1 MGNPLSEEQV
11 ASLLGQ
17 SPTEYSPETFS
28 PQGTTEITPEMRGSI
43 YDGEREGYDSYWD
56 NLGFMYGQG
65 FKDTFRGIKQLTGV
79 DDEEADAED
88 DRRAERLWD
97 EGYDMK
103 AAKMAGYLTD
113 PAMWMMP
120 WGRIKQL
127 VKGGQYLGT
136 AAFGATAGAVEGGLA
151 YDNPNDDLG
160 RLEQAGLGAAGGAV
174 AAPVLGAVANQYK
187 KHIGDKVWN
196 GAKSAEGVTA
206 LGGAAAG
213 GAYAGY
219 VSDEDLSEWRNWGGI
234 AGAAAMGG
242 ASGLGISKL
251 SVNGD
256 TVADMVGRNVI
267 PNYKKSIAQLMME
280 RSVRGDNALLQQQ
293 FQSLIPMLSKVPKSG
308 QVIWKR
314 MLEDA
319 DQGELG
325 KLMRQLDDVS
335 AGQQMINKTRSQ
347 MEGGFIRDRNGN
359 ITGIRNKSGKA
370 DEVQQNKITEEY
382 LNSKINSKEFAAKID
397 AELLEAWSKK
407 PNRKGVKKGKEEDL
421 KIMLKQYQTAML
433 KLGREAVNLGLLDPR
448 KFKRNQ
454 LNYLAQKYTKNT
466 DNNVFQRDAA
476 LLGTR
481 EVFNEFKELGK
492 RIVVTPTSAGGA
504 DDAPRAIKLL
514 NGQGDAGDS
523 LTNYAKDYPESDI
536 GLDFKMMRDRG
547 MEPELEYANKLEQYD
562 KVEGDIDGQVNFR
575 RNWTGQER
583 EEMGQINDIAYL
595 VDSTFKMY
603 GTALPKFQTLNRM
616 TKLEVENPITGK
628 TGKIYSDPVKPE
640 SARKA
645 EGHTRQ
651 IPNSRNKFGDMAG
664 KYVSPETY
672 QDIMYATKL
681 SKVDRYKN
689 NPLVRKYRRV
699 NALWKGV
706 KTIYN
711 PATHM
716 NNTMSN
722 IVMYNLGDG
731 GSVELAKA
739 SGRLIRGV
747 KDPLY
752 KEAAKREVFGG
763 HLPDTWSD
771 SYTARFKDGDIR
783 NPMVAMDM
791 AVDNTGRLFGYVNK
805 TLGKTIDKAKN
816 GRIAKGMHNTRMAAT
831 KTYQAED
838 NVFRMAMFDTKVK
851 ELKRANPNWE
861 MKDVYDEAA
870 RMSKS
875 WFVDYDAQTPLLNF
889 LREGPLPFASYLY
902 GIVPRLTEVA
912 ITNPA
917 KIFKWTVG
925 VSYLNELGMELSD
938 GELEELQR
946 MQNMVQGD
954 NGKQWWGLPVGAP
967 NMLKIPTGWTQG
979 DIEKWLAIGR
989 MIPGGDIFGS
999 ADAGQLGKIPGVPN
1013 ALQPS
1018 FGAAGGL
1025 YDIATG
1031 IDRYSGRE
1039 IAPDQKWNA
1048 LWKQFVPNLA
1058 YSVEDVLPEGWPD
1071 AIGIP
1076 GTFAMDKVKRA
1087 NSGMY
1092 SPTRDQFTSAEA
1104 NLSNTGIKITPLEKH
1119 KLHARI
1125 NMRFQEQLRDLSIGK
1140 NKAFNDMR
1148 SGQISKD
1155 DYREYLRKYYA
1166 EKQAI
1171 TAEKYKVIRGQ
1182 G

>member
-1 MGNPLSEEQV
+1 MALMSDDEVNKI
-11 ASLLGQ
+11 LGQ
-17 SPTEYSPETFS
+17 SSTEYDPTSFQPGSAVAPEQEVT
-28 PQGTTEITPEMRGSI
+28 PQMRGSI
-43 YDGEREGYDSYWD
+43 YDGERDGYTSWWD
-56 NLGFMYGQG
+56 DLGFMYSQG
-65 FKDTFRGIKQLTGV
+65 FSDTYRGVKQLAGV
-79 DDEEADAED
+79 DDEELDAED
-88 DRRAERLWD
+88 DRRADMLWD
-97 EGYDMK
+97 QGYDMK

-120 WGRIKQL
+120 WARIKHL
-127 VKGGQYLGT
+127 IKGGQYLGS

-151 YDNPNDDLG
+151 YDNPNDDLS
-160 RLEQAGLGAAGGAV
+160 RLDQAGLGAAGGAV

-196 GAKSAEGVTA
+196 GAASAEGVTA

-219 VSDEDLSEWRNWGGI
+219 VSDEDLSEWKNWGAI

-242 ASGLGISKL
+242 ASGLGLSKMSINGEKISDK
-251 SVNGD
+251 
-256 TVADMVGRNVI
+256 VGRAVI

-280 RSVRGDNALLQQQ
+280 RSVRGNNTLLQTQL
-293 FQSLIPMLSKVPKSG
+293 QSLIGDVSRMPKSS
-308 QVIWKR
+308 QVIFKR

-319 DQGELG
+319 DDGELG
-325 KLMRQLDDVS
+325 KIMRELD
-335 AGQQMINKTRSQ
+335 G
-347 MEGGFIRDRNGN
+347 
-359 ITGIRNKSGKA
+359 TGDDAVAMFKASKDGKVNA
-370 DEVQQNKITEEY
+370 VNHNKITEEY
-382 LNSKINSKEFAAKID
+382 LQRRINSPEFKDKID
-397 AELLEAWSKK
+397 EEFIKAWSVRAKK
-407 PNRKGVKKGKEEDL
+407 KGIKRGKEEDL
-421 KIMLKQYQTAML
+421 KIMLQQYRTAML
-433 KLGREAVNLGLLDPR
+433 KLGREATELGLLDPR

-454 LNYLAQKYTKNT
+454 LNYLAQKYTRNMDNT
-466 DNNVFQRDAA
+466 ALQREAP

-492 RIVVTPTSAGGA
+492 RIVLTPKESGGI
-504 DDAPRAIKLL
+504 DDVPRATKLL
-514 NGQGDAGDS
+514 NGRGDPEDS
-523 LTNYAKDYPESDI
+523 LSQYAKEYPNSDI
-536 GLDFKMMRDRG
+536 GEDFKMMRERG

-562 KVEGDIDGQVNFR
+562 KVEGDLDGQVNFR

-583 EEMGQINDIAYL
+583 QEMGQIDDIGYL
-595 VDSTFKMY
+595 IDSTFKMY
-603 GTALPKFQTLNRM
+603 GSALPKFQTLNKM
-616 TKLEVENPITGK
+616 SQLEVVNPMTGK
-628 TGKIYSDPVKPE
+628 EGKIYSEIADGEKG
-640 SARKA
+640 RKLK
-645 EGHTRQ
+645 GHTEL
-651 IPNSRNKFGDMAG
+651 IPNSKNRFGDMAG
-664 KYVSPETY
+664 KYVSKETY

-689 NPLVRKYRRV
+689 NPLVKKYRRV
-699 NALWKGV
+699 NAAWKGV

-752 KEAAKREVFGG
+752 AEAAKREVFGG
-763 HLPDTWSD
+763 HLPDTWED
-771 SYTARFKDGDIR
+771 GYTARFKQGDIR
-783 NPMVAMDM
+783 NPLVAMDM

-805 TLGKTIDKAKN
+805 TIGKTKDKLVN

-851 ELKRANPNWE
+851 ELKRSNPEWE
-861 MKDVYDEAA
+861 MDKVYDEAA

-902 GIVPRLTEVA
+902 GIVPRLAEVA
-912 ITNPA
+912 IKKPA

-938 GELEELQR
+938 EELKELER

-967 NMLKIPTGWTQG
+967 NLLKIPTGWTQG

-989 MIPGGDIFGS
+989 MIPGGDIFGA
-999 ADAGQLGKIPGVPN
+999 ADQGQLGKIPGVPN

-1018 FGAAGGL
+1018 FGAAGGV
-1025 YDIATG
+1025 YDIMTG
-1031 IDRYSGRE
+1031 IDRFSGRE

-1048 LWKQFVPNLA
+1048 LFKQFVPNLA
-1058 YSVEDVLPEGWPD
+1058 YSVKDVLPEGWPD
-1071 AIGIP
+1071 ALGIP
-1076 GTFAMDKVKRA
+1076 GTYAMDKVKRA
-1087 NSGMY
+1087 NSGKY
-1092 SPTRDQFTSAEA
+1092 SPTRDQFTPLEA
-1104 NLSNTGIKITPLEKH
+1104 NLSNTGIKVTPLEEN
-1119 KLHARI
+1119 KLVSRV
-1125 NMRFQEQLRDLSIGK
+1125 NVRFKEQLRDLSIGK
-1140 NKAFNDMR
+1140 NKAYNDMR
-1148 SGQISKD
+1148 SGQISQPQ
-1155 DYREYLRKYYA
+1155 YRQYLIKYYA
-1166 EKQAI
+1166 EVKAI
-1171 TAEKYKVIRGQ
+1171 NDERYKVLNGE